1 MFVIA
6 IFLLLHC
13 TVVLVTGRRDR
24 SVRVSAEVKDQ
35 ILATDDLES
44 AYAMYL
50 DSYEDRDG
58 PAMLKMVD
66 PVTQQREEERKK
78 ANFMMSLE
86 KAKAHNVK
94 FNNGESRYSTVGGK
108 LFRLI

>member
-13 TVVLVTGRRDR
+13 TVVTGRRDR